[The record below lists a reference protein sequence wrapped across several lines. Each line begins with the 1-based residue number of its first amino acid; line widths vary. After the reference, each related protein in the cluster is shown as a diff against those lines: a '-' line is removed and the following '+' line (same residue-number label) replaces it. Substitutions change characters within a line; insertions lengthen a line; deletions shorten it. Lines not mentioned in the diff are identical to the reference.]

1 MIYPSFTHL
10 HKRSTKILRVHYGLE
25 GMKYILQVYE
35 GEINGHGEKEG
46 LPTEYRYEFEQKML
60 KHVHNLKKDLREKG
74 WMERES
80 PEVSQTSFLRSENSD
95 AELGF
100 KFE

>member
-1 MIYPSFTHL
+1 
-10 HKRSTKILRVHYGLE
+10 
-25 GMKYILQVYE
+25 MKYIIQMYE

-46 LPTEYRYEFEQKML
+46 LPTEYKYEFEQEML
-60 KHVHNLKKDLREKG
+60 KHVHDLKKDLREKG
-74 WMERES
+74 WRKGES